1 MLYVWHS
8 ERVAPPSAT
17 NYLTHVAFLLEVQV
31 QLPRPDWKTLPL
43 LNRVKRA
50 RRLQFGK
57 ARNKKLPLTFRLA
70 TKIIYDIGL
79 TPDAVQPNNL
89 LEASL
94 ICIMLIGI
102 CGMFRLGELLLKQRK
117 NHNPLRVLRHGQIRF
132 FDQQDF
138 RLAGGTTVRIWLFL
152 SKGDIYGDGTPI
164 FIPSNP
170 TDRRTCP
177 VTWLRTILSFT
188 KDASLGDRAPVFTMP
203 NGDLML
209 KGYFIRWLKMR
220 LKALDFNPKL
230 YSGHSLRRGGA
241 VSAQR
246 NGVPDHVIQRMGR
259 WRSHAYQLYLK
270 HTPQRLQNL
279 KDHLKDL
286 SAIRSDHQ

>member
-8 ERVAPPSAT
+8 ERVSPPSAT
-17 NYLTHVAFLLEVQV
+17 NYLTHVAFLLEVQA
-31 QLPRPDWKTLPL
+31 QLPRPVWETLPL

-57 ARNKKLPLTFRLA
+57 SRNKKLPLTFRLA
-70 TKIIYDIGL
+70 EKIIYDIGL
-79 TPDAVQPNNL
+79 SPDEVRPHNL

-117 NHNPLRVLRHGQIRF
+117 GHNPLKVIRHGQIKF
-132 FDQQDF
+132 FGQPDF
-138 RLAGGTTVRIWLFL
+138 RLGGGTTVRIWLFV
-152 SKGDIYGDGTPI
+152 SKGDIYGEGTPI
-164 FIPSNP
+164 FVPSNP
-170 TDRRTCP
+170 GSRLTCP
-177 VTWLRTILSFT
+177 VTWLKAILACT
-188 KDASLGDRAPVFTMP
+188 RDTSLGDRAPLFKMP
-203 NGDLML
+203 NGQLML
-209 KGYFIRWLKMR
+209 KGYFIKWLKKR
-220 LKALDFNPKL
+220 LKALNFNPKL

-246 NGVPDHVIQRMGR
+246 CGVPDHIIQRMGR

-270 HTPQRLQNL
+270 HTPERLQNL
-279 KDHLKDL
+279 KDHLKAL